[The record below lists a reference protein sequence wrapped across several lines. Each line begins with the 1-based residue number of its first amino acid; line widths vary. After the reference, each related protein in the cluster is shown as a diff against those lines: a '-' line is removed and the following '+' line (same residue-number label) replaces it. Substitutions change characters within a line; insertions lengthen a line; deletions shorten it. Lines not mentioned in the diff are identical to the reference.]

1 MQMPLT
7 AQRDDEI
14 FDVVDENDRVLG
26 QATRK
31 EVHARKL
38 LHRAVH
44 VLVFN
49 AAGQVFLQK
58 RSLAK
63 DSSPGCWD
71 SSCSGHLDAG
81 EDYLSAAVRELHEEI
96 GVVAPSE
103 RLVHRFQL
111 GAAADTGWEFV
122 SVYTLRYDGPIA
134 LNSAEIERGEWFM
147 PTALTQAISERPGEF
162 TSTLRKHWGA
172 VRDARGS
179 EQ

>member
-1 MQMPLT
+1 MQQPSH

-14 FDVVDENDRVLG
+14 FDVVDENDRVIR

-31 EVHARKL
+31 EVHTRKW

-49 AAGQVFLQK
+49 AAGRVFLQK
-58 RSLAK
+58 RSMAK

-81 EDYLSAAVRELHEEI
+81 ETYLHAAVRELQEEI
-96 GVVAPSE
+96 GVVTTPE
-103 RLVHRFQL
+103 RLVHRLRL
-111 GAAADTGWEFV
+111 GAEADTGWEFV
-122 SVYTLRYDGPIA
+122 SIYTLRYDGPIA
-134 LNSAEIERGEWFM
+134 INPAEVERGEWFE
-147 PTALTQAISERPGEF
+147 PTALTRAMAECPRNF

-172 VRDARGS
+172 ASGAMTND
-179 EQ
+179 Q